1 MFRSHHSSNQALLTQ
16 WLTTELKSEV
26 RSLFESRYKRKLTDD
41 EVVEIADNLA
51 SFLEVYLKLKWKAKY
66 EKH

>member
-1 MFRSHHSSNQALLTQ
+1 MQ
-16 WLTTELKSEV
+16 WLTAELKSEV

-41 EVVEIADNLA
+41 EVAEIADNLA
-51 SFLEVYLKLKWKAKY
+51 SFLEVYLKFKWRAKY